1 VLRRLAG
8 SPRFGC
14 LMMIVGL
21 VTCLMAGCAR
31 QCAESSAPLP
41 QVRPQADGAGPAAT
55 GSGGDAVVE
64 ASPEGG
70 GHDGHDHGEGDA
82 CGGHPGGPSV
92 LSPTFAPP
100 PAVAKLEHGDP
111 EHKRVALTFDGAP
124 GDGSTTAIL
133 AILRAYKVKGTFF
146 IVGDRAKA
154 NRRYVDAMLAEKH
167 LVGTQGMRG
176 DDLTALSKADMAAS
190 IGNSARLVA
199 DAIEGLHA
207 VPGPQMRV
215 LRPPQGRCSQALLD
229 VTRALGYTVVLWSVD
244 GVSARGKWPEQ
255 PVQRICAEVKGGS
268 IIRLSDSVETTRM
281 LARLLDRLLE
291 SGYECVTV
299 DEMAG
304 SRDDAVWLR
313 DAAAVETARSSAARR
328 PSAATVPPPAT
339 PPVSTGSR

>member
-1 VLRRLAG
+1 LRGLPA
-8 SPRFGC
+8 STLSLRFAA
-14 LMMIVGL
+14 VVAV
-21 VTCLMAGCAR
+21 VTCFFAGCAR
-31 QCAESSAPLP
+31 QSAEPPA
-41 QVRPQADGAGPAAT
+41 RAPQAGAQAYEPSPAPIGVAA
-55 GSGGDAVVE
+55 DAVVE

-70 GHDGHDHGEGDA
+70 GHEGHDHGEGDA

-229 VTRALGYTVVLWSVD
+229 VTRALGYTVVVLWSVD
-244 GVSARGKWPEQ
+244 GVSARGKWPEE